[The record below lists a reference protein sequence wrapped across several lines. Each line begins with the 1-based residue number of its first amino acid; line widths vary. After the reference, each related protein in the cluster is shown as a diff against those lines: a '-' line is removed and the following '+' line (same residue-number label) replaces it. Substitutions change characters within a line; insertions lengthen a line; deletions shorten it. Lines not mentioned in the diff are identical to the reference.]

1 MYNIKLLCGDIMCLL
16 EIKNLTFNFGKK
28 KIFDNLNLNINHQS
42 FVSISGKNTC
52 GKTTLIKLLSGNII
66 TDNNVKIDGI
76 FINSIN
82 KDLIEN
88 KICIF
93 SPENKYYSETV
104 LDELLFEMKKY
115 DIISLNKIKKY
126 LNELNLI
133 KYIDKSPQVLNY
145 VERQKLCLVK
155 AIIKESKLLLIDNIF
170 SYFDQFSKI
179 EFISLLKKYQQ
190 KYNFSILMTITDLTD
205 SIFTD
210 RLIIIN
216 NGKVLLDGSPEEIYK
231 EEKILKRIGLNLP
244 FNYELHNKLKLY
256 NLIEGQ
262 SIDIDDMVQEICK

>member
-1 MYNIKLLCGDIMCLL
+1 MYNIKLLCGDIMCFL

-104 LDELLFEMKKY
+104 LDELLFEMKKD

-126 LNELNLI
+126 LNEFNLI

-216 NGKVLLDGSPEEIYK
+216 NGKVLLDGSPEQIYK